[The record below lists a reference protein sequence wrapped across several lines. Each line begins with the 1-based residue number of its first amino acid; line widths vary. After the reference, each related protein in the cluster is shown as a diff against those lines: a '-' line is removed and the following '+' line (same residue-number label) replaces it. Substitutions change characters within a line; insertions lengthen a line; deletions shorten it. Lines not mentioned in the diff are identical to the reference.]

1 MFIRHRFY
9 FAPDTGAGSG
19 GGEGA
24 AGGAAG
30 PQTPDYKAEN
40 ETLKAQLKEVQEKI
54 KAAETEKKE
63 AEKARMTEAEKKK
76 AEAEELEKMKADTLK
91 EYKSVHLQKA
101 GLGEEY
107 LPLIT
112 GETRDEVAAN
122 GELLKKLV
130 DTVRSETEA
139 AVKKTVAKTGS
150 PGSGDTS
157 GEMDPVTYFDNVI
170 KEARGNV

>member
-24 AGGAAG
+24 AGGAPAAE
-30 PQTPDYKAEN
+30 TTDYKAEN
-40 ETLKAQLKEVQEKI
+40 ETLKVQLKEALEKI
-54 KAAETEKKE
+54 KAAESEKKE
-63 AEKARMTEAEKKK
+63 AEKARMTDAEKKK
-76 AEAEELEKMKADTLK
+76 AEAAELEKMKADTLK

-101 GLGEEY
+101 GLSEEY
-107 LPLIT
+107 LTLIN
-112 GETRDEVAAN
+112 GETRDEIAAS

-157 GEMDPVTYFDNVI
+157 DEMDPVTYFDNVI
-170 KEARGNV
+170 KEARRND